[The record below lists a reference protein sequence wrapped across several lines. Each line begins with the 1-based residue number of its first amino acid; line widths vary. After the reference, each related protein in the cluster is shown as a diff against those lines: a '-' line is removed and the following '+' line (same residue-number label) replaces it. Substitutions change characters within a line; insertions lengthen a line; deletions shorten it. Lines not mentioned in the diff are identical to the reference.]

1 MLSMHLR
8 QLFRKPT
15 RTALYL
21 AVLIL
26 LTAFFCTSLNLYK
39 DSQYNLSLAKET
51 FHTIAVMDLYAD
63 VDING
68 NVVSELKDARDYAGY
83 RRVTVNG
90 YDISPVVSAPSVLGY
105 DLRTRYGAYS
115 ENNIAKKKDSYS
127 RRIIPFYKEDVIRFK
142 IGIDANSVLDAYNL
156 GSYITLNLTDDGFAI
171 PEIMNRGLFTD
182 DEHISYITF
191 VPEITWTA
199 TDAFLNKGVG
209 YARISISI
217 DVPDSVIDKYLNE
230 LTALK
235 FDFESKEYVY
245 I

>member
-1 MLSMHLR
+1 M
-8 QLFRKPT
+8 
-15 RTALYL
+15 
-21 AVLIL
+21 
-26 LTAFFCTSLNLYK
+26 
-39 DSQYNLSLAKET
+39 
-51 FHTIAVMDLYAD
+51 
-63 VDING
+63 
-68 NVVSELKDARDYAGY
+68 
-83 RRVTVNG
+83 
-90 YDISPVVSAPSVLGY
+90 
-105 DLRTRYGAYS
+105 
-115 ENNIAKKKDSYS
+115 
-127 RRIIPFYKEDVIRFK
+127 
-142 IGIDANSVLDAYNL
+142 LDAYNL

-245 I
+245 IEPEIEYIGITEMTKADGFDETMKPVGINGVSCIVLILMPCLIHIHIFILIALAMLENMCAVLILKPIPSGFINMKM